1 MGMNEGDLDDKKT
14 TIESGIITISD
25 DGTVTGL
32 PFGIS
37 IDLPRS

>member
-1 MGMNEGDLDDKKT
+1 MNEEDLEEEKT

-25 DGTVTGL
+25 DGVVTGL

-37 IDLPRS
+37 IDIS